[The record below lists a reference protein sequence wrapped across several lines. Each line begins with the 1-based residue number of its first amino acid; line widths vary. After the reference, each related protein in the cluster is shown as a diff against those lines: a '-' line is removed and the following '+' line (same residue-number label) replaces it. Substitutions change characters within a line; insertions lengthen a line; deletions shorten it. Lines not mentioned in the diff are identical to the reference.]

1 MALVILNDP
10 TFVEASR
17 VLARRA
23 MTESGADPRE
33 KISFIFRSMLSRS
46 PSAVEME
53 IVLELF
59 RRQQGVYTKDK
70 AAALKLLAVGE
81 SKRLES
87 LDAADHAAWTTVAS
101 MILNMDEAITRE

>member
-1 MALVILNDP
+1 
-10 TFVEASR
+10 
-17 VLARRA
+17 
-23 MTESGADPRE
+23 
-33 KISFIFRSMLSRS
+33 
-46 PSAVEME
+46 ME
-53 IVLELF
+53 IVLEFF
-59 RRQQGVYTKDK
+59 RRQQGVYSNDK